1 MKRIA
6 SLSFVGVLAAVL
18 SVAHEAGA
26 QSPAQRSPPDASKTT
41 STTVKT
47 ADYTEHSV
55 AGDQVVTFTGD
66 ELPGELSGAYG
77 GTIRPLPGAAR
88 VGLIRPRMN
97 FVPEL
102 LKSVEN
108 L

>member
-6 SLSFVGVLAAVL
+6 SLSFVGLLAAAL
-18 SVAHEAGA
+18 SVTHEAGA
-26 QSPAQRSPPDASKTT
+26 QSSAQRPTPDASKAT

-47 ADYTEHSV
+47 ADYTEHGV

-66 ELPGELSGAYG
+66 ELPGEIRGAYG
-77 GTIRPLPGAAR
+77 GSIRPLPGVAR